1 MRGIVGELTSAAP
14 LALELPAVLQDDD
27 FAQRFVSAFDVALAP
42 IIATLDDLPAYV
54 DPRLAPDDFV
64 EWLAGWVGLDV
75 GTEFAGGWD
84 LPTRR
89 EVVAGAVT
97 GYRRDA
103 TAGGIR
109 DAVQR
114 VSGGATVSE
123 VQVSESGG
131 ASWSATPGAALPGDS
146 GASLHVRVVV
156 EGQPDPVLQRRVERL
171 VGAMKPAHVVATVEV
186 SGR

>member
-1 MRGIVGELTSAAP
+1 MRGAVGELTSAAP
-14 LALELPAVLQDDD
+14 IALQLPAVLQDDD

-42 IIATLDDLPAYV
+42 IIATLDDLHAYV

-64 EWLAGWVGLDV
+64 EWLAGWVGV
-75 GTEFAGGWD
+75 EFASGWD

-89 EVVAGAVT
+89 EVVAGAVD

-103 TAGGIR
+103 TAGGLR
-109 DAVQR
+109 EAVQR
-114 VSGGATVSE
+114 VTGGE
-123 VQVSESGG
+123 VHVSESGG
-131 ASWSATPGAALPGDS
+131 AAWSATPGATLPGDS

-156 EGQPDPVLQRRVERL
+156 DGEPDPVLQKRVERL